1 MHGRRESI
9 LQKRPAEGVGT
20 VVRVKPRPAFPK
32 SYENVPVRHALEKL
46 AAAPSMAALDELLT
60 ASVKGALV
68 VDVTGSTPETG
79 TRVRTISST
88 DGRPVLPLFTSM
100 RELET
105 AVGQAEAG
113 AAVQAIIIPGRE
125 ALDLIATA
133 DFIAVQFNPGSHA
146 QVVAREHV
154 EAALGKR
161 S

>member
-1 MHGRRESI
+1 M
-9 LQKRPAEGVGT
+9 
-20 VVRVKPRPAFPK
+20 
-32 SYENVPVRHALEKL
+32 
-46 AAAPSMAALDELLT
+46 
-60 ASVKGALV
+60 KGALV

-79 TRVRTISST
+79 ARARTISST
-88 DGRPVLPLFTSM
+88 DGQLVLPLFTSM

-105 AVGQAEAG
+105 AVAQSEAG

-125 ALDLIATA
+125 ALELIATA
-133 DFIAVQFNPGSHA
+133 AFAAVQFNPGSHG